1 MNARAEQPETV
12 ESAAAGWF
20 ALHRSGEVTP
30 DEAAAFDA
38 WQAEPAHRA
47 AYDAV
52 ARSWEAVELARTAP
66 EILALRAQARRQ
78 PAAPRRAVFGRI
90 AAAFV
95 ALALVGGL
103 GLWVGE
109 ESGLARSRGLQTQ
122 TYRTSVG
129 ERSTFALPDGSVVT
143 LNTDTILRT
152 RADRDRR
159 LLYLDRGQAYFRV
172 AKDHRH
178 PFQVAAAGRVVT
190 AVGTAFEVRVDG
202 KQFEVVLVEGKVKVD
217 NLPAPAPASAAK
229 GELPVVASQATE
241 MIAGDRLVAS
251 VETRAWAVAPTDTAR
266 ETSWLTGWLNFE
278 NERLDDVAA
287 EFNRYSPRK
296 IVLADPTLGET
307 PVSGRFEADD
317 VEAFTRALAKY
328 EIARVESTGPDVI
341 RLAPPE

>member
-1 MNARAEQPETV
+1 MNARSEQPETV

-20 ALHRSGEVTP
+20 ALHRSGEATP
-30 DEAAAFDA
+30 EEAAAFDA

-78 PAAPRRAVFGRI
+78 RASPRRAVAGRI
-90 AAAFV
+90 AAGFA

-103 GLWVGE
+103 GMWVGE

-122 TYRTSVG
+122 TYRTGVG

-143 LNTDTILRT
+143 LNTDTVLRT

-159 LLYLDRGQAYFRV
+159 LLYLDKGQAYFRV
-172 AKDHRH
+172 AKDRRH

-190 AVGTAFEVRVDG
+190 AVGTAFDVRIDG
-202 KQFEVVLVEGKVKVD
+202 QKFEVVLVEGKVKVD
-217 NLPAPAPASAAK
+217 NLAARPAAGSGTQAPPA
-229 GELPVVASQATE
+229 QTTE

-266 ETSWLTGWLNFE
+266 ETSWLSGWLNFE
-278 NERLDDVAA
+278 NERLSDVAA

-296 IVLADPTLGET
+296 IVLAEAELGET

-328 EIARVESTGPDVI
+328 EIARVQSAGPGEI
-341 RLAPPE
+341 LLAAPE

>member
-1 MNARAEQPETV
+1 MSLRTEAVETI

-20 ALHRSGEVTP
+20 ALHRSGEVTTQ
-30 DEAAAFDA
+30 EAAAFA
-38 WQAEPAHRA
+38 SWQSDPAHRA

-66 EILALRAQARRQ
+66 EILALRAEARRQ
-78 PAAPRRAVFGRI
+78 PAVQRRTMFTRI
-90 AAAFV
+90 AASLV

-103 GLWVGE
+103 GLWAGE
-109 ESGLARSRGLQTQ
+109 ESGIARSRGLQTQ
-122 TYRTSVG
+122 TYRTGVG

-143 LNTDTILRT
+143 LNTDTVLRT
-152 RADRDRR
+152 RADRERR
-159 LLYLDRGQAYFRV
+159 LLYLDKGQAYFRV
-172 AKDHRH
+172 AKDRRH

-190 AVGTAFEVRVDG
+190 AVGTAFDVRVDG
-202 KQFEVVLVEGKVKVD
+202 RQFEVVLVEGKVKVD
-217 NLPAPAPASAAK
+217 NVPPPAAVGAQAPAA
-229 GELPVVASQATE
+229 VQTTD

-278 NERLDDVAA
+278 NEPLADVAA

-296 IVLADPTLGET
+296 IVLADPQLGET

-317 VEAFTRALAKY
+317 VEAFTRALGKY
-328 EIARVESTGPDVI
+328 EIARVESAGPDEI
-341 RLAPPE
+341 LLGPP

>member
-1 MNARAEQPETV
+1 MSARPEQTETV
-12 ESAAAGWF
+12 EGAAAGWF

-30 DEAAAFDA
+30 EEAAAFEA
-38 WQAEPAHRA
+38 WQAEPEHRA

-66 EILALRAQARRQ
+66 EILALRAEARRQ
-78 PAAPRRAVFGRI
+78 PSVQRRAVFGRI
-90 AAAFV
+90 AAGFA

-109 ESGLARSRGLQTQ
+109 ESGLARSRSLQTQ
-122 TYRTSVG
+122 TYRTGVG

-143 LNTDTILRT
+143 LNTDTVLRT

-159 LLYLDRGQAYFRV
+159 LLYLDKGQAYFRV
-172 AKDHRH
+172 ARDRRH

-190 AVGTAFEVRVDG
+190 AVGTAFDVRVDG
-202 KQFEVVLVEGKVKVD
+202 KKFEVVLVEGKVKVD
-217 NLPAPAPASAAK
+217 NLPTAPAAGDEIQAAA
-229 GELPVVASQATE
+229 GQTTE

-251 VETRAWAVAPTDTAR
+251 VENRAWAVAPTDTAR

-278 NERLDDVAA
+278 NERLSDVAA

-296 IVLADPTLGET
+296 IVLADPMLGDT

-328 EIARVESTGPDVI
+328 EIARVESAGPEVI
-341 RLAPPE
+341 RLAAP